1 MLSHTNDSGVNKV
14 IARYSDNSDNSVYN
28 KTDDLTTVYASF
40 EGSHKFTRGRRW
52 NTCWRSMTTTTAQIK
67 VITVRTTAQLY
78 ARCTSGTT
86 FTPRLE
92 AGYQRV
98 DYNNG
103 GDNSGWKLTLSQNM
117 SIAMGPE
124 FRPMLRFYVTGGK
137 VDNDRTARVNGT
149 KDETTDDFNLGA
161 MWEAWF

>member
-1 MLSHTNDSGVNKV
+1 
-14 IARYSDNSDNSVYN
+14 
-28 KTDDLTTVYASF
+28 
-40 EGSHKFTRGRRW
+40 
-52 NTCWRSMTTTTAQIK
+52 MTT
-67 VITVRTTAQLY
+67 ITVPIRVKIVRTTVPLCVQ
-78 ARCTSGTT
+78 CTSGTT
-86 FTPRLE
+86 CIPRLE

-98 DYNNG
+98 DYDNG
-103 GDNSGWKLTLSQNM
+103 GDNKGWKLTLSQNM

-149 KDETTDDFNLGA
+149 DDETLDDFNVGA